1 MAEPEIAG
9 IGAVLKPNTPYLK
22 FVDFHP
28 RGAAA
33 LSGKIIENDCLVA
46 VDKVDVKGMTP
57 QEVAPLIRGPVGS
70 RIELDLLREGERQTR
85 TVVITRQKIEQS
97 GPVASEGKGGVRQAI
112 GEFFRP
118 AGAATAGGGS
128 QAASGSK
135 SLQISAPFNFQH
147 RVHVQ
152 VDQAS
157 ASGFRGLP
165 PGWEHLLRQAKI
177 TKEEAIEDGPAILD
191 VLRFHAEQHC
201 EPQLPTQQQA
211 SLEARMAVQF
221 LNEDPAIRYKMSTK
235 PIGQG
240 GMGTIYLAEDRKSGR
255 LLAVKKLPLSKTTD
269 LPALQNEIAMMR
281 TSRHANV
288 VEYLESYMFDRSL
301 WVVMEY
307 MDAGSL
313 TNLLQAYQQRRAELT
328 EAEMAGLMRH
338 CLEAVGFL
346 HSLGRI
352 HRDIK
357 SDNVLINSSGGVKM
371 ADFGFCVQLTQEK
384 EMRHSMVGTPYWMAP
399 ELVRGQ
405 SYDQKVD
412 IWSLGIM
419 MIEMAEGEPPY
430 LKEQP
435 LRALYLIAT
444 KGTPRLKQPSK
455 YSTAFMDFYN
465 CCLQVD
471 PKRRSS
477 AADLFLAC
485 AASNAT
491 SPPSSPATASSPA
504 PDTNNNATPTPP

>member
-1 MAEPEIAG
+1 M
-9 IGAVLKPNTPYLK
+9 
-22 FVDFHP
+22 
-28 RGAAA
+28 
-33 LSGKIIENDCLVA
+33 
-46 VDKVDVKGMTP
+46 
-57 QEVAPLIRGPVGS
+57 
-70 RIELDLLREGERQTR
+70 
-85 TVVITRQKIEQS
+85 
-97 GPVASEGKGGVRQAI
+97 
-112 GEFFRP
+112 
-118 AGAATAGGGS
+118 
-128 QAASGSK
+128 
-135 SLQISAPFNFQH
+135 
-147 RVHVQ
+147 HVQ
-152 VDQAS
+152 ADHS
-157 ASGFRGLP
+157 SPSGFRGLP
-165 PGWEHLLRQAKI
+165 PGWEQLLRQANI
-177 TKEEAIEDGPAILD
+177 TKQEAIADGPAIID
-191 VLRFHAEQHC
+191 ILRFHAEQHC

-235 PIGQG
+235 AIGQG

-288 VEYLESYMFDRSL
+288 VEYLESYMFERSL

-313 TNLLQAYQQRRAELT
+313 TNLLQAYQQRRMELS
-328 EAEMAGLMRH
+328 EPEIAAFMRH
-338 CLEAVGFL
+338 CLDAVNFL

-384 EMRHSMVGTPYWMAP
+384 DSRHSMVGTPYWMAP

-455 YSTAFMDFYN
+455 YSSAFMDFYN
-465 CCLQVD
+465 NCLAVD

-477 AADLFLAC
+477 AADLLAHPFLAC
-485 AASNAT
+485 AAPNSHLAALI
-491 SPPSSPATASSPA
+491 SRHRRPKA
-504 PDTNNNATPTPP
+504 